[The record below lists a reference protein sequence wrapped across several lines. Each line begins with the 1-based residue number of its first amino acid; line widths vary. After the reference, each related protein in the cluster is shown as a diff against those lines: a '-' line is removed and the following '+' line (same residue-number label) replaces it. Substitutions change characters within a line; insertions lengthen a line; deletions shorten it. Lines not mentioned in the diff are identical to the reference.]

1 MRKEVLILLCS
12 QALRRKQKS
21 MAKNKAQQMRTE
33 LINNL
38 IKHSTVKTILNTEEQ
53 NTANGSSEVIINL
66 QNKQTTDDMFKLP
79 NIPSTSNTELNLSDN
94 YDSDSPD
101 ELSPR
106 KQTKWIGNIHNV
118 DVSSAEFKD
127 LPADVR
133 YEILTDLK
141 ETRKQSSWGR
151 LHEMPE
157 VHTHLESYINTCI
170 YHLSKICFHLGIK
183 SIFWFPN
190 ETFIEA

>member
-1 MRKEVLILLCS
+1 MRKEVLIPLCS

-38 IKHSTVKTILNTEEQ
+38 IKHSTVKTALNTEMQ
-53 NTANGSSEVIINL
+53 NITNESSEVITSL
-66 QNKQTTDDMFKLP
+66 KNKQTVDDMFKLP
-79 NIPSTSNTELNLSDN
+79 NMPSTSKAESSSNDV
-94 YDSDSPD
+94 YDSFSDSSD

-118 DVSSAEFKD
+118 DVTSAEFKD

-157 VHTHLESYINTCI
+157 VYIFIQEWKYFEFIHLLRYL
-170 YHLSKICFHLGIK
+170 YD
-183 SIFWFPN
+183 IFLFRN
-190 ETFIEA
+190 QMNFLVFK

>member
-1 MRKEVLILLCS
+1 MRKETLILLCS

-38 IKHSTVKTILNTEEQ
+38 IKHSAVKTVLNPESQ
-53 NTANGSSEVIINL
+53 DSASGPSEIVLNL
-66 QNKQTTDDMFKLP
+66 QNKQPEDDIFKLP
-79 NIPSTSNTELNLSDN
+79 DEPSTSRTQLSLSDD
-94 YDSDSPD
+94 YDSDSSV

-118 DVSSAEFKD
+118 DVSSAEFKA
-127 LPADVR
+127 LPADMR

-141 ETRKQSSWGR
+141 ETRKQNSWGR

-157 VHTHLESYINTCI
+157 VLGT
-170 YHLSKICFHLGIK
+170 LSILNKCLLRSFLKTSFHSGI
-183 SIFWFPN
+183 
-190 ETFIEA
+190 T

>member
-38 IKHSTVKTILNTEEQ
+38 IKHSTIKAVLNTEKQ
-53 NTANGSSEVIINL
+53 VTTNGSSEVVINL
-66 QNKQTTDDMFKLP
+66 QNKQTVNDMYKLP
-79 NIPSTSNTELNLSDN
+79 NMPSTSKAESSHSDDCN
-94 YDSDSPD
+94 SDSSD
-101 ELSPR
+101 EPSPK
-106 KQTKWIGNIHNV
+106 KQTKWTGNIHSV
-118 DVSSAEFKD
+118 DVTSAEFKT

-157 VHTHLESYINTCI
+157 VHAHFEDYMYKHLI
-170 YHLSKICFHLGIK
+170 LS
-183 SIFWFPN
+183 
-190 ETFIEA
+190 FI

>member
-1 MRKEVLILLCS
+1 
-12 QALRRKQKS
+12 

-38 IKHSTVKTILNTEEQ
+38 IKHSTVKTALNTEMQ
-53 NTANGSSEVIINL
+53 NITNESSEIIISL
-66 QNKQTTDDMFKLP
+66 QNKQTVDDMFKLP
-79 NIPSTSNTELNLSDN
+79 SIPSTSKAESSCN
-94 YDSDSPD
+94 DSDSSD

-118 DVSSAEFKD
+118 DVTSAEFKH

-157 VHTHLESYINTCI
+157 VYI
-170 YHLSKICFHLGIK
+170 
-183 SIFWFPN
+183 
-190 ETFIEA
+190 FI

>member
-38 IKHSTVKTILNTEEQ
+38 IKHSTVKTALNIEMQ
-53 NTANGSSEVIINL
+53 NNTNESSEVIISL
-66 QNKQTTDDMFKLP
+66 QNKQTVDDMFKLP
-79 NIPSTSNTELNLSDN
+79 NMPSTSKAESSSNDV
-94 YDSDSPD
+94 YDSDSSD

-118 DVSSAEFKD
+118 DVTSAEFKD

-157 VHTHLESYINTCI
+157 VYIFIQECKYLEFI
-170 YHLSKICFHLGIK
+170 
-183 SIFWFPN
+183 SIF
-190 ETFIEA
+190 I